1 MIYLKK
7 DLVTAYSDGDKSE
20 IHLIFVTREKKVGKS
35 ALKID
40 TYIHIK

>member
-7 DLVTAYSDGDKSE
+7 DLVTAYSGDKSE
-20 IHLIFVTREKKVGKS
+20 IYLIFVTREKKVGKS